1 MLLKSIHKIDKSE
14 LDQISFNKQEV
25 LSNESDKSIR
35 RHNLDRSLVLG
46 NVHKRQVLIQFEN
59 ILGMPLEVETTIWA
73 VTQNHIMLKGGKTI
87 PIRCI
92 FNIIV

>member
-25 LSNESDKSIR
+25 LSDESDKNIR

-46 NVHKRQVLIQFEN
+46 NVHKRQVLIQFKN
-59 ILGMPLEVETTIWA
+59 TLGMPLEVETTIWA
-73 VTQNHIMLKGGKTI
+73 VTQNHIMLKGGKTL
-87 PIRCI
+87 PVRCI
-92 FNIIV
+92 TNVIV